1 MIVFAGTYFFIMKLS
16 NISTRAPD
24 NLNKT
29 DIEIEFENIQA
40 EIIKLQEKFF
50 ADGRHALLVVLQGMD
65 ASGKD
70 GTVRHVF
77 YGVNPLGIRVYPY
90 GKPTPEEAAHDFLWR
105 LHANAPKKGMISVW
119 NRSHYED
126 VLVPT
131 VEGYLPKEQVEAR
144 FDHINHFEKMLT
156 DEGTI
161 VLKFYLHMSKEVQR
175 ERLDERME
183 IEKKHW
189 KYKKSDE
196 ASRLKWED
204 YMDAY
209 ESVLEKTDTKHTPWH
224 IIPTDDKWYKL
235 YLVAKTIRD
244 ALKSLDL
251 DWPDGDVE

>member
-1 MIVFAGTYFFIMKLS
+1 MKLS
-16 NISTRAPD
+16 NISTRAPKGLD
-24 NLNKT
+24 KV
-29 DIEIEFENIQA
+29 DIETEFEKIQS

-77 YGVNPLGIRVYPY
+77 YGVNPLGVRVYPY

-126 VLVPT
+126 ILVPT
-131 VEGYLPKEQVEAR
+131 VEGYLPKDQVDAR
-144 FDHINHFEKMLT
+144 YHHINNFEKMLT
-156 DEGTI
+156 DEGVV

-175 ERLDERME
+175 ERLDERLNT
-183 IEKKHW
+183 EKKHW

-196 ASRLKWED
+196 ASREKWGD

-209 ESVLEKTDTKHTPWH
+209 ESVLEKTDTKHAPWH
-224 IIPTDDKWYKL
+224 IIPTDDKWYKV
-235 YLVAKTIRD
+235 YLVAKTIQD

-251 DWPDGDVE
+251 DWPEGETV